1 MKAVKIILVT
11 TLTCFSMS
19 FSAMAAM
26 AVDATSGATV
36 QSSYDATSGAT
47 AQSPCMD
54 SASGATVQAPSVD
67 TPSGATGQGSY
78 VTISSTD
85 FNLLQMAQATYRAN
99 FNNEITITCLSAG
112 DLNTDGRGALVRYYL
127 YTMNDSRL
135 FLDGDEYC
143 ILLSDFKEI
152 VWEIAGHMS
161 SEAQDEYYALYCI
174 VTNDFDLDG
183 HYVRMPRSGGFGG
196 FNNFYFEDP
205 YDVFD
210 GYSYHTM
217 DGNIMVYDEARNEY
231 YRRGQYEVR
240 YAKENNGYRDYYRLE
255 DITVW

>member
-1 MKAVKIILVT
+1 MKAAKIILAA
-11 TLTCFSMS
+11 TLTCLSMTFST
-19 FSAMAAM
+19 AAVM
-26 AVDATSGATV
+26 AVDAI
-36 QSSYDATSGAT
+36 
-47 AQSPCMD
+47 
-54 SASGATVQAPSVD
+54 SGATVQAPGMDAASGATEQAPCVD
-67 TPSGATGQGSY
+67 TPSGATGQGTY
-78 VTISSTD
+78 VTVSNTD
-85 FNLLQMAQATYRAN
+85 FNLLQMAQAAYKAN
-99 FNNEITITCLSAG
+99 FNNEITITSLSA
-112 DLNTDGRGALVRYYL
+112 DKLNTDGRGALVRYYL

-152 VWEIAGHMS
+152 VWEIAGHLAT
-161 SEAQDEYYALYCI
+161 EAQDEYYALYCI

-183 HYVRMPRSGGFGG
+183 KYVRMPGSGGFGG

-217 DGNIMVYDEARNEY
+217 DGNIMMYDEARNEY
-231 YRRGQYEVR
+231 YRRGQYEIR